1 MNFVNLTDVIKKA
14 TRIKEID
21 PRLKSISFGNP
32 KWGVFQG
39 VEIKREPNESKASLS
54 GKLRRINNQLQI
66 TAKELEQPTCRLFI
80 IVSDKD
86 KDYVTRAEDVPTK
99 ETLYKK
105 KEPS

>member
-1 MNFVNLTDVIKKA
+1 MNFVNLADVVKKT
-14 TRIKEID
+14 TRTKEID
-21 PRLKSISFGNP
+21 ARLKGISFDNP

-54 GKLRRINNQLQI
+54 GKLRRINNQLQLD
-66 TAKELEQPTCRLFI
+66 AKELEQPTCRLFI
-80 IVSDKD
+80 IVSDKN
-86 KDYVTRAEDVPTK
+86 KDYVTRAEDIPTK